1 VSSIS
6 RKTVAWGSGAV
17 LAVAGAAAAIVIAAQ
32 DSGQAAAAASASS
45 GRPTAVA
52 APPPRVVSV
61 SPGAGARHVDGAAT
75 VTVAYSGTLS
85 AAAALPVLSPAIAG
99 SWRRAGD
106 TAVFTPDAG
115 FPQDTTV
122 KVTAAQPSGAA
133 PVSASF
139 TTGGYHVLRLQQ
151 ILAQLGYLPLTW
163 TPAASAGVNTAA
175 AQLAAAYTPPP
186 GTFSWKPGY
195 PAQLRAFWS
204 PGTSNTLDR
213 GAITAFEAD
222 HGLTTDGSAGP
233 AVWRALLT
241 AAVKDQRDRH
251 GYSYAVASKSTPES
265 LTIWH
270 DGSQVFSTAANTG
283 IPAAPTA
290 DGTFPVYEKLPFQ
303 VMTGANPDGSRYSDP
318 VWWISYFNGGDA
330 VHYFDRPSY
339 GYPQSLGCVELPYD
353 AAKEAYSYLPYGT
366 LVTVTG

>member
-1 VSSIS
+1 VGSIA

-17 LAVAGAAAAIVIAAQ
+17 VAVACGAAAIVPATQ
-32 DSGQAAAAASASS
+32 SSGQAAAAAPASS
-45 GRPTAVA
+45 GRPTAAA
-52 APPPRVVSV
+52 APALRVVSV
-61 SPGAGARHVDGAAT
+61 SPGTGTRHADGARTIT
-75 VTVAYSGTLS
+75 VTYSGPLPLS
-85 AAAALPVLSPAIAG
+85 AARPALSPAIAG
-99 SWRRAGD
+99 SWARDGD
-106 TAVFTPDAG
+106 TAAFTPVTG
-115 FPQDTTV
+115 FPQDTKV
-122 KVTAAQPSGAA
+122 KVTAPQPAGGN

-163 TPAASAGVNTAA
+163 TPDAGAGANTAA

-186 GTFSWKPGY
+186 GTFRWKHGY
-195 PAQLRAFWS
+195 PAQLHAFWS
-204 PGTSNTLDR
+204 PGKSNTLDR

-222 HGLTTDGSAGP
+222 HKLPTSGSVSP
-233 AVWRALLT
+233 AVWKALLS
-241 AAVKDQRDRH
+241 AAAKGQRDTH
-251 GYSYAVASKSTPES
+251 GYSYAVASKSAPES
-265 LTIWH
+265 LTIWR
-270 DGSQVFSTAANTG
+270 DGKQMFSAAANTG

-318 VWWISYFNGGDA
+318 VYWISYFNGGDA

-339 GYPQSLGCVELPYD
+339 GYPQSLGCVELPYSD
-353 AAKEAYSYLPYGT
+353 AKEAYSLLPYGT